1 MHSTCW
7 IASLLAQER
16 AGLHSHSTL
25 TAALSLLHS
34 HSTLTPLS
42 LLHSHRR
49 LTHAAQSALYL
60 NFEVGEGDI
69 SVDITSAG

>member
-16 AGLHSHSTL
+16 AG
-25 TAALSLLHS
+25 LHS

-69 SVDITSAG
+69 TVDITSAG

>member
-42 LLHSHRR
+42 LLHSHR
-49 LTHAAQSALYL
+49 SALYL